1 MERMR
6 IDAHQH
12 FWDMGRLVYPWMP
25 PEPSPLRRNFL
36 PADLALLLQI
46 HNIDGTVAVQ
56 AHHSLEEARWLLSLA
71 AEHDFIKGVVA
82 WADLTSPQLGAT
94 LDELQRDRHFKGVRH
109 LVHDESDPRWLLRTD
124 VLGGLAE
131 LERRDIPYDLLLR
144 PVHLPL
150 IPVLAEKLPRLR
162 MVIDHIAKPSI
173 ATKEFDNWA
182 QMLEAVFPISNV
194 YCKLSGMITEA
205 AWHNWSPSDLRPY
218 VSFLFQGFGPSRLM
232 YGSDWPVCL
241 LSGTYK
247 QVFAALTQALG
258 PQPLQIR
265 EQILG
270 ETATRFY
277 RLT

>member
-1 MERMR
+1 MR